1 MVFTLGFRKVPVLSS
16 DLWVQEDVAAW
27 EALSESQRVG
37 VWVVPH
43 HNLEAALVEEDPSYP
58 DALVD
63 PLGVQ
68 RVLWEG
74 HPWVEEAFVVEAVL
88 LVG

>member
-1 MVFTLGFRKVPVLSS
+1 MV
-16 DLWVQEDVAAW
+16 LWVQEDGAAW
-27 EALSESQRVG
+27 EALSENQRVE

-63 PLGVQ
+63 PLGGQ

-74 HPWVEEAFVVEAVL
+74 HPLAEEASGVEVVL